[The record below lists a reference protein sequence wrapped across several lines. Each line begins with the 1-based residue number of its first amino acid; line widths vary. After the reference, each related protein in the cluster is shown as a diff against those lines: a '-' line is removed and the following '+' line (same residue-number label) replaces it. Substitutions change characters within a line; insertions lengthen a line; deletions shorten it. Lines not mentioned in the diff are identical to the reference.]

1 MNPNNVLPALLK
13 KERSFGSS
21 CRYKMG
27 CGGSKSDTETAV
39 EEIQVEFSQVYAF
52 CIAICTLL
60 HISPSMAALL
70 HVRLPQFSI
79 SYKPTLLYCCYSVTR
94 SCTVLHI
101 QCKPLL
107 FKLLV
112 QICGTSVCSIV
123 SYAMLFIKYIC
134 TYLVL
139 KHLYSAKNI
148 FWNLELLWITCVEF
162 FQKPVP
168 KRV

>member
-1 MNPNNVLPALLK
+1 MYVK
-13 KERSFGSS
+13 KKNSHNKIISQKWHCCRSGEPQQRSSSTVKKDRSFGSS

-39 EEIQVEFSQVYAF
+39 EEIQVGFSQVYAF

-94 SCTVLHI
+94 SGTVLHI

-112 QICGTSVCSIV
+112 QICGTSVSSIV
-123 SYAMLFIKYIC
+123 NYAMFFIKYVHI
-134 TYLVL
+134 
-139 KHLYSAKNI
+139 
-148 FWNLELLWITCVEF
+148 
-162 FQKPVP
+162 
-168 KRV
+168 